1 VGEQI
6 GGDVTDRRTFIRAGG
21 LLATGVA
28 VATATSGPAQAVGS
42 GAVLPLLSWH
52 AALASRRYAPAVVA
66 VLGSSSSEGVG
77 ASGPGRGYVPV
88 LTENL
93 RSAFGVPGVAGGQNY
108 VAAWGTPRWW
118 PVTAHG
124 DPVRSQTSGWG
135 LKAVDLVAAGQS
147 LTHTF
152 TGSSVQVWYSAV
164 PAAGTFAVTVDGV
177 VVASSVSTAGAG
189 DAAVWRSGPLPPG
202 RHTIMVIGQ
211 GTGTV
216 RVHGF
221 ATSDGDE
228 DRGVHVYN
236 GGHGGRTSGDFVK
249 GAAAWTPRLRSM
261 QPHLVILQLGVN
273 DWRIGVP
280 AGVMKDNL
288 QKIIALVRANTTT
301 DPSFVVYGPPR
312 VGADHRAQDFTHFTE
327 AWREVAAEDTGGPG
341 GGSGVA
347 WFDLAARQLSPSA
360 DNRLG
365 LYCED
370 LVHMSD
376 RGAAFTADALTA
388 LIRP

>member
-1 VGEQI
+1 M
-6 GGDVTDRRTFIRAGG
+6 RAGG
-21 LLATGVA
+21 LLATGMA
-28 VATATSGPAQAVGS
+28 VATATAGPARAASPTAGM
-42 GAVLPLLSWH
+42 PLLSWH
-52 AALASRRYAPAVVA
+52 AALANRRWAPAVVA

-77 ASGPGRGYVPV
+77 ATGPGRGYVPV
-88 LTENL
+88 LAENL
-93 RSAFGVPGVAGGQNY
+93 RDGFPVSGAGAGGGDNY

-118 PVTAHG
+118 PVTMRG
-124 DPVRSQTSGWG
+124 DGVRSKTAGWG

-147 LTHTF
+147 LTLTF
-152 TGSSVQVWYSAV
+152 TGTSVRVWYSAV
-164 PAAGTFAVTVDGV
+164 PAGGTFSVAIDGAPAGAAVD
-177 VVASSVSTAGAG
+177 TAGAG
-189 DAAVWRSGPLPPG
+189 DAATWRSGLLAPG
-202 RHTIMVIGQ
+202 RHTIVVTGE
-211 GTGTV
+211 GGGTV

-221 ATSDGDE
+221 AVFDGDE
-228 DRGVHVYN
+228 ERGVQVYN

-249 GAAAWTPRLRSM
+249 GATAWAPRLRSM

-280 AGVMKDNL
+280 AAALKKNL
-288 QKIIALVRANTTT
+288 QKIIATVRASTATE
-301 DPSFVVYGPPR
+301 PSFVVYGPPR
-312 VGADHRAQDFTHFTE
+312 VGADRRVQDFAHYTE

-347 WFDLAARQLSPSA
+347 WFDLAARQLSPSS

-365 LYCED
+365 LYCDD
-370 LVHMSD
+370 LVHMTD

>member
-1 VGEQI
+1 M
-6 GGDVTDRRTFIRAGG
+6 RAGG
-21 LLATGVA
+21 LLATGMA
-28 VATATSGPAQAVGS
+28 VAAATAGPARAASPDAG
-42 GAVLPLLSWH
+42 LPLLSWH
-52 AALASRRYAPAVVA
+52 AALANRRWAPAVVA

-77 ASGPGRGYVPV
+77 ASGPGRGYVPA
-88 LTENL
+88 LAQNL
-93 RSAFGVPGVAGGQNY
+93 RDAFPVVGVGGGGNPAGAGGGDNY

-118 PVTAHG
+118 PVTTGGGA
-124 DPVRSQTSGWG
+124 VRSKTAGWG

-147 LTHTF
+147 LTLTF
-152 TGSSVQVWYSAV
+152 TGTSVRVWYSAV
-164 PAAGTFAVTVDGV
+164 PAGGAFSVTVDGV
-177 VVASSVSTAGAG
+177 AAGVAVGTASAG
-189 DAAVWRSGPLPPG
+189 DAASWRSAPLGPG
-202 RHTIMVIGQ
+202 RHTIVVTSEG
-211 GTGTV
+211 GGTV

-221 ATSDGDE
+221 ATFDGDE
-228 DRGVHVYN
+228 ERGVQVYN

-249 GAAAWTPRLRSM
+249 GATAWVPRLRSL

-280 AGVMKDNL
+280 AAVMRQNL
-288 QKIIALVRANTTT
+288 QKIIAMVRANTTT
-301 DPSFVVYGPPR
+301 EPSFVVYGPPR
-312 VGADHRAQDFTHFTE
+312 VGADRRVQDFANYTD

-347 WFDLAARQLSPSA
+347 WFDLAARQLSPSS

-370 LVHMSD
+370 LVHMTD